1 MRMQHFHGV
10 PSRFARIIRL
20 TSASPIP
27 FSIFTS
33 LMTVLRVGNKAYSQL
48 YDAHAYEEINSWFSM
63 YTKCSEESMAA
74 LDQRRRLS

>member
-1 MRMQHFHGV
+1 
-10 PSRFARIIRL
+10 
-20 TSASPIP
+20 
-27 FSIFTS
+27 
-33 LMTVLRVGNKAYSQL
+33 MTVLRVGNKAYSQL